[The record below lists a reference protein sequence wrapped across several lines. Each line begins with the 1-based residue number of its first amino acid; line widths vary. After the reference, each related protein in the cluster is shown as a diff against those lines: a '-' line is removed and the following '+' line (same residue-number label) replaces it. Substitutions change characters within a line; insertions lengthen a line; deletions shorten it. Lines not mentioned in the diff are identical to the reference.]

1 MPNLTLILTA
11 PTKKDRK
18 RIQLTNSSPNEW
30 VWEDIDWGDKSVV
43 YSSRGTAEQ
52 MQRQGRI
59 EWKDDSGGKRL
70 AKDADFKEEQH
81 PRDNDGKFSSGGSSS
96 AKSPKEKKEPKEKKA
111 AKTKPAD
118 PQTYHDVK
126 EGKYG
131 KGWMITPSGGMVDV
145 TDEFGGGT
153 NDHVGIFM
161 LPERFGDF
169 NISDKEAAK
178 AVSVM
183 KKMKRYEMLSE
194 KTGDS
199 KYDDKIY
206 DLLDDFTVA
215 TSNLMMAAMKKGAVR
230 VRQHSELSDFVSIQG
245 EGLTLDRF
253 RKLVQSQKI
262 PFGRHLK
269 YEIEGLEG
277 EDKHHIYSVEAKWSV
292 LSDAKSWPEVKRRMT
307 AKDRAFNAGPEN
319 KS

>member
-1 MPNLTLILTA
+1 ML
-11 PTKKDRK
+11 RHHH
-18 RIQLTNSSPNEW
+18 IQ
-30 VWEDIDWGDKSVV
+30 GDEV
-43 YSSRGTAEQ
+43 
-52 MQRQGRI
+52 
-59 EWKDDSGGKRL
+59 RL
-70 AKDADFKEEQH
+70 AFFQVGDAVFGVASDHYLVPLGFKKSLEEKL
-81 PRDNDGKFSSGGSSS
+81 RTAASGLV
-96 AKSPKEKKEPKEKKA
+96 EKQQQADKLQSKLKA
-111 AKTKPAD
+111 
-118 PQTYHDVK
+118 Q
-126 EGKYG
+126 E
-131 KGWMITPSGGMVDV
+131 
-145 TDEFGGGT
+145 
-153 NDHVGIFM
+153 
-161 LPERFGDF
+161 
-169 NISDKEAAK
+169 